1 MNLKAKL
8 QMFAKSVSVWF
19 GIFLI
24 IGCCIGFS
32 INILLGFFSVSGT
45 NKLNMRIFVPIL
57 IAGAAVLAV
66 GAHFLSAII
75 TKRPEV
81 KMRLQLDKAAAKN
94 GIGREY
100 IEILNLS
107 CRGNIRTKVCSELAL
122 TALVTGNF
130 RRAKEQLD
138 RVDAISVTD
147 IANSTGNYSD
157 AAYYFSS
164 SILYY
169 CGIKDYESMEN
180 TYIHAKQYTENL
192 TADFFAMSVRA
203 LGEMMFG
210 SREAAAESLR
220 TAEMLA
226 KTHIKSKMPMHR
238 ALSAA
243 ICAEVHYQLGK
254 PDKAFD
260 DITEAMNY
268 KISTEFTDYL
278 VARGRTI
285 KDNPEPR
292 SDMAAPLFGEAML
305 SPSDFE

>member
-1 MNLKAKL
+1 MNFKARL

-32 INILLGFFSVSGT
+32 INILLGFFSVSGA
-45 NKLNMRIFVPIL
+45 NKLNMQIFIPIL
-57 IAGAAVLAV
+57 LIGAAVLAV
-66 GAHFLSAII
+66 GAHFLSSII
-75 TKRPEV
+75 AKRPEK
-81 KMRLQLDKAAAKN
+81 KMRAQLDKTAAKN

-107 CRGNIRTKVCSELAL
+107 CRGNIRTKVCSELSL

-130 RRAKEQLD
+130 KRAKEQLD

-157 AAYYFSS
+157 AAYYFST

-169 CGIKDYESMEN
+169 GGIKDYESMEN

-192 TADFFAMSVRA
+192 TSDFFAMSVRA
-203 LGEMMFG
+203 LCEMRFG
-210 SREAAAESLR
+210 SKIAAAEALK
-220 TAEMLA
+220 TADFLSRS
-226 KTHIKSKMPMHR
+226 HIKSKMPMHK
-238 ALSAA
+238 ALCAA
-243 ICAEVHYQLGK
+243 ICAEVHYSLGE
-254 PDKAFD
+254 PEKAFD
-260 DITEAMNY
+260 EITEAMNY

-278 VARGRTI
+278 VERGKKI
-285 KDNPEPR
+285 KDDPQRTSEEAEPFDI
-292 SDMAAPLFGEAML
+292 SLIN
-305 SPSDFE
+305 PSDFE

>member
-1 MNLKAKL
+1 MNFKARL

-45 NKLNMRIFVPIL
+45 NKLNMQIFIPIL

-75 TKRPEV
+75 SKRPEM
-81 KMRLQLDKAAAKN
+81 KMRAQLDKTAAKN

-107 CRGNIRTKVCSELAL
+107 CRGNIRTKVCSELSL

-130 RRAKEQLD
+130 KRAKEQLD

-157 AAYYFSS
+157 AAYYFST

-169 CGIKDYESMEN
+169 GGIKDYESMEN

-192 TADFFAMSVRA
+192 TSDFFAMSVRA
-203 LGEMMFG
+203 LCEMRFG
-210 SREAAAESLR
+210 SKEAAAEALK
-220 TAEMLA
+220 TADFLSRS
-226 KTHIKSKMPMHR
+226 HIKSKMPMHK
-238 ALSAA
+238 ALCAA
-243 ICAEVHYQLGK
+243 ICAEVHYRLGE
-254 PDKAFD
+254 PEKAFD
-260 DITEAMNY
+260 EITEAMNY

-278 VARGRTI
+278 VERGKEI
-285 KDNPEPR
+285 KDNPQGPR
-292 SDMAAPLFGEAML
+292 EEAVPVDISL
-305 SPSDFE
+305 ISSSDFE

>member
-1 MNLKAKL
+1 MNFRARL

-45 NKLNMRIFVPIL
+45 DKLNIRIFLPIL

-75 TKRPEV
+75 SKRPEK
-81 KMRLQLDKAAAKN
+81 KMRQQLDKSAAKN
-94 GIGREY
+94 GVGREY

-122 TALVTGNF
+122 TAIVTGNF

-138 RVDAISVTD
+138 RIDAISVTD

-164 SILYY
+164 SLLYY

-192 TADFFAMSVRA
+192 TADFFAMSVIA
-203 LGEMMFG
+203 LGETLFG
-210 SREAAAESLR
+210 SKETAAAALHSAETLYRSHLR
-220 TAEMLA
+220 
-226 KTHIKSKMPMHR
+226 SRMPMHR
-238 ALSAA
+238 ALCSA
-243 ICAEVHYQLGK
+243 IFAEVHYQLGESE
-254 PDKAFD
+254 KAFD
-260 DITEAMNY
+260 AVTEAMNY

-278 VARGRTI
+278 VERGRTI
-285 KDNPEPR
+285 RNSPEPSR
-292 SDMAAPLFGEAML
+292 EPAVPLFGETLLA
-305 SPSDFE
+305 PSDFE

>member
-1 MNLKAKL
+1 
-8 QMFAKSVSVWF
+8 MFAKSVSVWF

-24 IGCCIGFS
+24 IGCCVGFS

-157 AAYYFSS
+157 AA
-164 SILYY
+164 
-169 CGIKDYESMEN
+169 
-180 TYIHAKQYTENL
+180 
-192 TADFFAMSVRA
+192 
-203 LGEMMFG
+203 
-210 SREAAAESLR
+210 
-220 TAEMLA
+220 
-226 KTHIKSKMPMHR
+226 
-238 ALSAA
+238 
-243 ICAEVHYQLGK
+243 
-254 PDKAFD
+254 
-260 DITEAMNY
+260 
-268 KISTEFTDYL
+268 
-278 VARGRTI
+278 
-285 KDNPEPR
+285 
-292 SDMAAPLFGEAML
+292 
-305 SPSDFE
+305 

>member
-1 MNLKAKL
+1 MNLKARL

-24 IGCCIGFS
+24 IGCCIGFT
-32 INILLGFFSVSGT
+32 INILLGFFSASGT
-45 NKLNMRIFVPIL
+45 DKLNMRIFVPIL
-57 IAGAAVLAV
+57 IAGAVILAV
-66 GAHFLSAII
+66 GAHFLSAVIS
-75 TKRPEV
+75 KRPEK
-81 KMRLQLDKAAAKN
+81 KMRQQLDKTAAKN
-94 GIGREY
+94 GVGREY

-147 IANSTGNYSD
+147 IANSTGNYAD
-157 AAYYFSS
+157 AACYFSS

-192 TADFFAMSVRA
+192 TADFFTMSVRA

-210 SREAAAESLR
+210 SKTAAAEALR
-220 TAEMLA
+220 SAETLSRS
-226 KTHIKSKMPMHR
+226 HIKSKMPMHR
-238 ALSAA
+238 ALCAA
-243 ICAEVHYQLGK
+243 ICAEVHYRLGE
-254 PDKAFD
+254 PEKAFD
-260 DITEAMNY
+260 NITDAMDY
-268 KISTEFTDYL
+268 KISSEFTDYL
-278 VARGRTI
+278 VERGRTI
-285 KDNPEPR
+285 KEHPEPIE
-292 SDMAAPLFGEAML
+292 DKTTPLFGEFL
-305 SPSDFE
+305 LNSSDFE

>member
-1 MNLKAKL
+1 MNFKARI

-45 NKLNMRIFVPIL
+45 NKLNMQIFVPIL

-75 TKRPEV
+75 SKRPEM
-81 KMRLQLDKAAAKN
+81 KMRAQLDKTAAKN

-107 CRGNIRTKVCSELAL
+107 CRGNIRTKVCSELSL

-130 RRAKEQLD
+130 KRAKEQLD

-157 AAYYFSS
+157 AAYYFST

-169 CGIKDYESMEN
+169 GGIKDYESMEN

-192 TADFFAMSVRA
+192 TSDFFAMSVRA
-203 LGEMMFG
+203 LCEMRFG
-210 SREAAAESLR
+210 SKEAAAEALK
-220 TAEMLA
+220 TADFLSRS
-226 KTHIKSKMPMHR
+226 HIKSKMPMHK
-238 ALSAA
+238 ALCAA
-243 ICAEVHYQLGK
+243 ICAEVHYRLGE
-254 PDKAFD
+254 PEKAFD
-260 DITEAMNY
+260 EITEAMNY

-278 VARGRTI
+278 VERGKEI
-285 KDNPEPR
+285 KDNPQGPR
-292 SDMAAPLFGEAML
+292 EETAPFDI
-305 SPSDFE
+305 SFINPSDFE

>member
-1 MNLKAKL
+1 MNFKARL

-19 GIFLI
+19 GIFII

-45 NKLNMRIFVPIL
+45 NKLNMQIFVPIL

-66 GAHFLSAII
+66 GAHFLSSII
-75 TKRPEV
+75 AKRPEK
-81 KMRLQLDKAAAKN
+81 KMRAQLDKTAAKN

-107 CRGNIRTKVCSELAL
+107 CRGNIRTKVCSELSL

-147 IANSTGNYSD
+147 VANSTGNYSD
-157 AAYYFSS
+157 AAYFFST

-192 TADFFAMSVRA
+192 TSDFFAMSVNA
-203 LGEMMFG
+203 LCELKFG
-210 SREAAAESLR
+210 SNEAAAEALK
-220 TAEMLA
+220 TADFLSRS
-226 KTHIKSKMPMHR
+226 HIKSKMPMHK
-238 ALSAA
+238 ALCSA
-243 ICAEVHYQLGK
+243 ICAEVHYGLGE
-254 PDKAFD
+254 PEKAID
-260 DITEAMNY
+260 AITDAMGY

-278 VARGRTI
+278 VKRGKEI
-285 KDNPEPR
+285 KDNPQAPHEEPKPFDI
-292 SDMAAPLFGEAML
+292 SIID
-305 SPSDFE
+305 PSDFE

>member
-1 MNLKAKL
+1 MNFKARI

-45 NKLNMRIFVPIL
+45 NKLNMQIFVPIL

-75 TKRPEV
+75 SKRPEM
-81 KMRLQLDKAAAKN
+81 KMRAQLDKTAAKN

-107 CRGNIRTKVCSELAL
+107 CRGNIRTKVCSELSL

-130 RRAKEQLD
+130 KRAKEQLD

-157 AAYYFSS
+157 AAYYFST

-169 CGIKDYESMEN
+169 GGIKDYESMEN

-192 TADFFAMSVRA
+192 TSDFFAMSVRA
-203 LGEMMFG
+203 LCEMRFG
-210 SREAAAESLR
+210 SKEAAAEALK
-220 TAEMLA
+220 TADFLSRS
-226 KTHIKSKMPMHR
+226 HIKSKMPMHK
-238 ALSAA
+238 ALCAA
-243 ICAEVHYQLGK
+243 ICAEVHYRLGE
-254 PDKAFD
+254 PEKAFD
-260 DITEAMNY
+260 EITEAMNY

-278 VARGRTI
+278 VERGKEI
-285 KDNPEPR
+285 KDNPQGPCEET
-292 SDMAAPLFGEAML
+292 APFDISLIN
-305 SPSDFE
+305 PSDFE

>member
-1 MNLKAKL
+1 MNFKARL

-19 GIFLI
+19 GIFII

-45 NKLNMRIFVPIL
+45 NKLNMQIFVPIL
-57 IAGAAVLAV
+57 IAGAVVLAV
-66 GAHFLSAII
+66 GAHFLSSII
-75 TKRPEV
+75 AKRPEK
-81 KMRLQLDKAAAKN
+81 KMRAQLDKTAAKN

-107 CRGNIRTKVCSELAL
+107 CRGNIRTKVCSELSL

-147 IANSTGNYSD
+147 VANSTGNYSD
-157 AAYYFSS
+157 AAYFFST

-192 TADFFAMSVRA
+192 TSDFFAMSVNA
-203 LGEMMFG
+203 LCELKFG
-210 SREAAAESLR
+210 SNEAAAEALK
-220 TAEMLA
+220 TADFLSRS
-226 KTHIKSKMPMHR
+226 HIKSKMPMHK
-238 ALSAA
+238 ALCSA
-243 ICAEVHYQLGK
+243 ICAEVHYGLGE
-254 PDKAFD
+254 PEKAID
-260 DITEAMNY
+260 AITDAMGY

-278 VARGRTI
+278 VKRGKEI
-285 KDNPEPR
+285 KDNPQAPSEEPKPFDI
-292 SDMAAPLFGEAML
+292 SLID
-305 SPSDFE
+305 PSDFE

>member
-1 MNLKAKL
+1 MNLKARL

-32 INILLGFFSVSGT
+32 INILLGFFSVSGAS
-45 NKLNMRIFVPIL
+45 KLNMRIFIPIL
-57 IAGAAVLAV
+57 IAGSAVLAV
-66 GAHFLSAII
+66 GAHFFSAVI
-75 TKRPEV
+75 TKRPEK
-81 KMRLQLDKAAAKN
+81 KMRQQLDKTAAKN

-130 RRAKEQLD
+130 KRAKEQLD

-169 CGIKDYESMEN
+169 CGLKDYNSMEN

-192 TADFFAMSVRA
+192 TADFFTMAVRA
-203 LGEMMFG
+203 LGELMFG
-210 SREAAAESLR
+210 SKIAAAEALR
-220 TAEMLA
+220 TAEMLSRS
-226 KTHIKSKMPMHR
+226 HIKSKMPMHR
-238 ALSAA
+238 AICSA
-243 ICAEVHYQLGK
+243 ICAEVHYHLGE
-254 PDKAFD
+254 PEKAFD
-260 DITEAMNY
+260 DITEAMSY
-268 KISTEFTDYL
+268 KISAEFTDYL
-278 VARGRTI
+278 VERGRTI
-285 KDNPEPR
+285 KDHPEPVA
-292 SDMAAPLFGEAML
+292 DPTAPMFGEVLL